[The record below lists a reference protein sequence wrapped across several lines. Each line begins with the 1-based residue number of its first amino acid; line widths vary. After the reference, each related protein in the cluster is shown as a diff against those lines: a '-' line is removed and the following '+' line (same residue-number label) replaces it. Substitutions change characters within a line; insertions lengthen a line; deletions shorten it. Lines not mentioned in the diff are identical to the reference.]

1 MKVEVDNDEAWNL
14 MSQIVVKL
22 IEEAPLSDRDRA
34 QIRRWKTDEMR
45 VTSQEMRVLTQKI
58 NEDLKTQNERKN
70 KSQLRKPDWV

>member
-22 IEEAPLSDRDRA
+22 IEEAPLSDRDKA

-58 NEDLKTQNERKN
+58 NEDLKTQGDRKT